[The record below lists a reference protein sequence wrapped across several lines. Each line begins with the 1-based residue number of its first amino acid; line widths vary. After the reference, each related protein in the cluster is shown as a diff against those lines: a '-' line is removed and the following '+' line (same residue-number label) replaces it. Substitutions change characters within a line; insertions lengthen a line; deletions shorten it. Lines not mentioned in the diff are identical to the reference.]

1 MSNKQQLLIVL
12 LAVAVLGGVAWFLKQ
27 DPTVNRLNAALQAD
41 PELTAYP
48 YYTFRVMEVEGDTA
62 VLSSPR
68 SAQVSVL
75 QFFNIARPELD
86 TSNPDTPVMIAAQ
99 KELAQVQ
106 EKAGERVKADGEIAA
121 IRWEIDR
128 DWFASHGVI
137 IE

>member
-12 LAVAVLGGVAWFLKQ
+12 LAVAILGGVAWFLKQ
-27 DPTVNRLNAALQAD
+27 NPTMNRLNAALQAD

-48 YYTFRVMEVEGDTA
+48 YTFRVMKVEGDTA
-62 VLSSPR
+62 ILSSPR

-75 QFFNIARPELD
+75 QFFNIAKPELD
-86 TSNPDTPVMIAAQ
+86 TSNPDSPVMISAQ
-99 KELAQVQ
+99 KELAQIQ
-106 EKAGERVKADGEIAA
+106 KKAGERVKTDGEIAE

-128 DWFASHGVI
+128 DWYASHGVI